1 MNKQTILSKV
11 YSASSA
17 VIVLVM
23 LASCILFKWSPLM
36 TTLTVLASLVISSP
50 ALFSLQ
56 ILLWLSQRIQLQKGF
71 AWILLL
77 AFIPPLALITGW
89 LMADFVPG
97 ETWLL
102 LLLGIFS
109 GYVGILTHGI
119 SVTQF
124 FNSGE
129 HEREGY

>member
-1 MNKQTILSKV
+1 MNKQIILSKV

-23 LASCILFKWSPLM
+23 LTTCMLFKWSPLM
-36 TTLTVLASLVISSP
+36 STLTVLASLVISSP

-56 ILLWLSQRIQLQKGF
+56 ILLWLSERIQFQKGF
-71 AWILLL
+71 AWMLLL
-77 AFIPPLALITGW
+77 ALIPPLALISGW

-97 ETWLL
+97 ETWVL

-109 GYVGILTHGI
+109 GYVGILTHSI

-124 FNSGE
+124 LKSGE
-129 HEREGY
+129 HEREEY

>member
-1 MNKQTILSKV
+1 MNKNIILSKV

-17 VIVLVM
+17 VIVVVM
-23 LASCILFKWSPLM
+23 LASCIICKWSPIM
-36 TTLTVLASLVISSP
+36 ITITVLASLVISSP

-56 ILLWLSQRIQLQKGF
+56 ILLWLSEKMQLQKGF
-71 AWILLL
+71 AWTLLL
-77 AFIPPLALITGW
+77 AFVPPLALIISW

-97 ETWLL
+97 KTWLL
-102 LLLGIFS
+102 LLLGVFS

-129 HEREGY
+129 HETGKQ